1 MFLKSCKGRKSC
13 LDPIPNIFMIF
24 KKSQQR
30 FFSCFYFF
38 HHRCWKFSPAL
49 AHDFCKIL
57 LKNFLFIIFIVVID
71 MTQSE
76 LKICK
81 IFKTLIFSKTPK
93 TDHPKKVDFG
103 PFSTPL
109 YRPIRTVFRDGAK
122 MVIFEGSRPQNR
134 KKALFCQKNE
144 KWRSGRKGLKLRLAL
159 QSSSVPSLVRP
170 IPRELCSPVCDFD

>member
-13 LDPIPNIFMIF
+13 LDPIPNVLMIF
-24 KKSQQR
+24 KKSQQH

-38 HHRCWKFSPAL
+38 HHHRWDFLPAQS
-49 AHDFCKIL
+49 HVFCKIL
-57 LKNFLFIIFIVVID
+57 LKNFFFMIFIVIIV
-71 MTQSE
+71 MTAVA

-81 IFKTLIFSKTPK
+81 TFENLIFPKTPK

-109 YRPIRTVFRDGAK
+109 YRPIRTLFRDGAK
-122 MVIFEGSRPQNR
+122 IVIFEGSRPQNR
-134 KKALFCQKNE
+134 KNDLFCQKNE

-159 QSSSVPSLVRP
+159 Q
-170 IPRELCSPVCDFD
+170 

>member
-1 MFLKSCKGRKSC
+1 MFLKTCKGRKSC

-30 FFSCFYFF
+30 FFSCFYNFQEF
-38 HHRCWKFSPAL
+38 HFIFSPAS
-49 AHDFCKIL
+49 AHDFCKISSITVV
-57 LKNFLFIIFIVVID
+57 NIFIIIVFI
-71 MTQSE
+71 MTAIA
-76 LKICK
+76 LKIVK
-81 IFKTLIFSKTPK
+81 IIKTLIFPKTPK

-109 YRPIRTVFRDGAK
+109 YRPIRTLFRDGAK
-122 MVIFEGSRPQNR
+122 IVIFEGSRPQNR

-144 KWRSGRKGLKLRLAL
+144 KWRSGRKGLTLRLAL

-170 IPRELCSPVCDFD
+170 IPREL